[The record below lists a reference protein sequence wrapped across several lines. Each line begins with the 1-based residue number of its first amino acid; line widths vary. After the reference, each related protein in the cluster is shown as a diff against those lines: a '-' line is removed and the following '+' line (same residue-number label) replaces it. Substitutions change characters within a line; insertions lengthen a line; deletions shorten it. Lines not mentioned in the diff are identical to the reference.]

1 MKLTFEI
8 PDSITEK
15 KTFSKSK
22 LERDVHALLY
32 LRLYQEGFI
41 ADRDIGNIL
50 SSYKL
55 ENSKKKNGA
64 ENRKRK
70 NSEITPG
77 KKFLK
82 LQGMWKNR
90 TDMTETIEYLQN
102 LRMRIGNR
110 EI

>member
-15 KTFSKSK
+15 KAFSKSK
-22 LERDVHALLY
+22 LERDVHAILY
-32 LRLYQEGFI
+32 LKLYQEGFI
-41 ADRDIGNIL
+41 PDRDIGNIL

-55 ENSKKKNGA
+55 ENSKKKNEA
-64 ENRKRK
+64 KNRKPK
-70 NSEITPG
+70 NSENTPG

-82 LQGMWKNR
+82 LQGMWKDR
-90 TDMTETIEYLQN
+90 TDMTDTLEYVQN
-102 LRMRIGNR
+102 LRKRIGNR